1 MFAQARLNGFQYLLP
16 VTAHLRY
23 LALLLVAGAG
33 FCNTLPGYAAESGA
47 LTVND
52 TEIRLDGDVY
62 LLDAQFL
69 IALSSG
75 AREALENSVPLVFDL
90 QVQLVRKHRW
100 WWDAIT
106 TETRQNRQLDYHAL
120 SRSFIVT
127 DMNTGIRS
135 SYRRLE
141 DALQATGSIR
151 DLALIKRQKLQDD
164 GIYEVRLRG
173 ILDIESLPT
182 PVRLPAYVSSAWDM
196 DSKWYTWPLV
206 P

>member
-1 MFAQARLNGFQYLLP
+1 MFAQARLNGFRYLLP
-16 VTAHLRY
+16 VTVHMRC

-47 LTVND
+47 VKVND

-75 AREALENSVPLVFDL
+75 AREALENNVPLIFDL
-90 QVQLVRKHRW
+90 QVQLVSKHRW

-106 TETRQNRQLDYHAL
+106 TESRQNRQLEYHAL

-151 DLALIKRQKLQDD
+151 DMALIKRQELKDD

>member
-1 MFAQARLNGFQYLLP
+1 MFAQARLNDFRYLPP
-16 VTAHLRY
+16 VTLHLRC
-23 LALLLVAGAG
+23 LALLLVAGL
-33 FCNTLPGYAAESGA
+33 CNTLPGYAAESGA
-47 LTVND
+47 VTVND

-75 AREALENSVPLVFDL
+75 AREALENNIPLVFDL
-90 QVQLVRKHRW
+90 QVQTVRKHRW
-100 WWDAIT
+100 WWDAIA
-106 TETRQNRQLDYHAL
+106 TETRQSRQLEYHAL
-120 SRSFIVT
+120 SRSYIVT

-135 SYRRLE
+135 SYRRVE
-141 DALQATGSIR
+141 EALQATGSIR
-151 DLALIKRQKLQDD
+151 DLALIKRQKLKDD

>member
-1 MFAQARLNGFQYLLP
+1 MFAQARLNGFRCLLS
-16 VTAHLRY
+16 VTAHLRC

-33 FCNTLPGYAAESGA
+33 VCNTLPGYAAQAGA
-47 LTVND
+47 VTVSD
-52 TEIRLDGDVY
+52 VEIRLDSDVY
-62 LLDAQFL
+62 LLDAQFH

-75 AREALENSVPLVFDL
+75 AREALDNNVPLVFDL
-90 QVQLVRKHRW
+90 QVQLVSKHRW

-106 TETRQNRQLDYHAL
+106 AETRQERQLEYHAL

-127 DMNTGIRS
+127 DRNSGTRT

-141 DALQATGSIR
+141 DALQATGSLR
-151 DLALIKRQKLQDD
+151 DLVLIKRQKLKDN

-196 DSKWYTWPLV
+196 DSEWYTWPLAR
-206 P
+206 

>member
-1 MFAQARLNGFQYLLP
+1 MFAQARLNDFRCVLS
-16 VTAHLRY
+16 VTAHLRC

-33 FCNTLPGYAAESGA
+33 VCNPLPGYAAQAGA
-47 LTVND
+47 VTVSD
-52 TEIRLDGDVY
+52 VEIRLEGDVY

-75 AREALENSVPLVFDL
+75 AREALDNNVPLVFDL
-90 QVQLVRKHRW
+90 QVQLVSKHSW
-100 WWDAIT
+100 WWDAIV
-106 TETRQNRQLDYHAL
+106 TETRQERQIEYHAL

-127 DMNTGIRS
+127 DRNTGS
-135 SYRRLE
+135 QASYRQLE
-141 DALQATGSIR
+141 DALQATGSLR
-151 DLALIKRQKLQDD
+151 GLALIKRQKLKDA

-196 DSKWYTWPLV
+196 DSEWYTWPLAR
-206 P
+206 